1 MKWTKSKDQNF
12 EEDLR
17 GWPKGK
23 HRKWSKETEK
33 KVKQIF
39 KNLEKDSKKFFTGAT
54 VIVDQWKK
62 KFIKDPVPPLR
73 TIGRI
78 LKNLGF
84 SKSRKKNRNKGAA
97 RYLCYPEHTIYNLLK
112 GKVLEIDFVGEK
124 YIAGRSEPIDFIGF
138 AFKKE
143 PKLRYFQRIEGQT
156 SKNFIKHTNEFFKK
170 FEKPDFAK
178 VDNALA
184 MIGSAS
190 GKRNISKSMQHL
202 LEEQVIPIF
211 AVPRKPFSQASI
223 EGNNSVFARKFWN
236 KIEFKNVKEIDKK
249 LEWFNDDS
257 AAYSG
262 YHPPKAK
269 KPKKKN
275 FIPKIYFIRQAKE
288 DENGKVFINVLNEK
302 ILLRKN
308 FSNYFVLAEWN
319 LKKEILFIRFEKNL
333 KSEIIK
339 KFKFKINETSKKN
352 FKNLF

>member
-1 MKWTKSKDQNF
+1 MKWTKSEDQNF

-23 HRKWSKETEK
+23 PRKWSKETEK

-39 KNLEKDSKKFFTGAT
+39 KNLEKDPIKFFTGAT
-54 VIVDQWKK
+54 VIADQWKK
-62 KFIKDPVPPLR
+62 KFSNETVPPLR
-73 TIGRI
+73 TIGMI
-78 LKNLGF
+78 LKNLGL
-84 SKSRKKNRNKGAA
+84 SKPRKKNRNKGAA
-97 RYLCYPEHTIYNLLK
+97 KYLCYPEHTIYNLLK
-112 GKVLEIDFVGEK
+112 GRVLEIDFIGEK
-124 YIAGRSEPIDFIGF
+124 HIAGRTEPIDFIGF

-156 SKNFIKHTNEFFKK
+156 SKNFIKFTDEFFKK

-184 MIGSAS
+184 MTGSSS
-190 GKRNISKSMQHL
+190 GKRSIGKSIQHL
-202 LEEQVIPIF
+202 LKERAIPIF

-236 KIEFKNVKEIDKK
+236 QIDFKNVKEIDKK

-257 AAYSG
+257 IAYSG
-262 YHPPKAK
+262 YYPPR
-269 KPKKKN
+269 KKKSKKKK
-275 FIPKIYFIRQAKE
+275 FVPKIYFIRQAKE
-288 DENGKVFINVLNEK
+288 NENGKVFINVLNEK
-302 ILLRKN
+302 IFLRKN

-339 KFKFKINETSKKN
+339 EIKFKINEISKENCKS
-352 FKNLF
+352 LF